1 MTAGWASFTRLFG
14 AGKTL
19 GRAREV
25 KLKMRCDLDCEATM
39 NTEVIK
45 STTQGLMLLSDTHL
59 MALMFLA
66 LVVLMWKVLDV
77 LSKRK

>member
-1 MTAGWASFTRLFG
+1 
-14 AGKTL
+14 
-19 GRAREV
+19 
-25 KLKMRCDLDCEATM
+25 M